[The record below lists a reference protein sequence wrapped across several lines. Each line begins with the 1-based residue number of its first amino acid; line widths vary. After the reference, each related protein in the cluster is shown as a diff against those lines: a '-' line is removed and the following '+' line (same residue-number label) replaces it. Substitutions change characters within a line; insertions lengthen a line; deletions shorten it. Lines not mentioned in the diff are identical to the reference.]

1 MASPSAPEVRDAGK
15 PNAAIYQHQLHVT
28 GADREGSSDAAV
40 PLDSLESS
48 APPHGASA
56 AVPDDVIHNC
66 EHRLSQR
73 CKGPS
78 SIRQR
83 CKKCAAESSRRWRSR
98 HPWKTIWLGFVRRA
112 YRKFGK
118 NELTAMDLRWRVT
131 GVHSLAAAIN
141 RATEAGAAACTAD
154 CLARAD
160 KDATLNENRSR
171 ASDALLP
178 QLEGCH
184 WVLTWPKDMVAL
196 NVQQLVLLKREEA
209 LHRSRNSHPRSPS
222 DTQDG
227 SAGATAAA
235 H

>member
-1 MASPSAPEVRDAGK
+1 MASPSAPEVRDDGR
-15 PNAAIYQHQLHVT
+15 PNATIHQHQLHVM
-28 GADREGSSDAAV
+28 GADHENSSDAAV
-40 PLDSLESS
+40 PLNSLESS

-56 AVPDDVIHNC
+56 AVSDDVIHRC
-66 EHRLSQR
+66 EHSLSQR
-73 CKGPS
+73 CMGSS
-78 SIRQR
+78 SIRHR

-141 RATEAGAAACTAD
+141 RAAGPGAAECTAV

-160 KDATLNENRSR
+160 MDATLDENSSR
-171 ASDALLP
+171 TSDAPLP
-178 QLEGCH
+178 QLEGRH

-196 NVQQLVLLKREEA
+196 NMQQLVLLKREEA
-209 LHRSRNSHPRSPS
+209 LHRSRNSHPQSPS
-222 DTQDG
+222 DSG
-227 SAGATAAA
+227 R
-235 H
+235 

>member
-1 MASPSAPEVRDAGK
+1 MASPSAPEVRDDGR
-15 PNAAIYQHQLHVT
+15 PNATIHQHQLHVM
-28 GADREGSSDAAV
+28 GADHENSSDAAV
-40 PLDSLESS
+40 PLNSLESS

-56 AVPDDVIHNC
+56 AVSDDVIHRC
-66 EHRLSQR
+66 EHSLSQR
-73 CKGPS
+73 CMGSS
-78 SIRQR
+78 SIRHR

-141 RATEAGAAACTAD
+141 RATEAGAAVCTAD

-160 KDATLNENRSR
+160 MDATLDENSSR
-171 ASDALLP
+171 TSDAPLP
-178 QLEGCH
+178 QLEGRH

-209 LHRSRNSHPRSPS
+209 LHRSRNSHPQSPS
-222 DTQDG
+222 DSG
-227 SAGATAAA
+227 R
-235 H
+235 

>member
-1 MASPSAPEVRDAGK
+1 MTSPSAPEVRDDGR
-15 PNAAIYQHQLHVT
+15 PNATIHQHQLHVM
-28 GADREGSSDAAV
+28 GADHENSSDAAV
-40 PLDSLESS
+40 PLNSLESS

-56 AVPDDVIHNC
+56 AVSDDVIHRC
-66 EHRLSQR
+66 EHSLSQR
-73 CKGPS
+73 CMGSS
-78 SIRQR
+78 SIRHR

-141 RATEAGAAACTAD
+141 RAAGPGAAEYTAD
-154 CLARAD
+154 SLARAD
-160 KDATLNENRSR
+160 MEATRNENDSSG
-171 ASDALLP
+171 ASLP
-178 QLEGCH
+178 QLHGRH

-209 LHRSRNSHPRSPS
+209 LHRSRNSHPQSPS
-222 DTQDG
+222 DSG
-227 SAGATAAA
+227 R
-235 H
+235 